1 MATPPHGGRQG
12 AVYLSMTSTLANTAA
27 HTAGTTYPDAHIP
40 STYASTTGSGTAKRF
55 ISRGFPPDDGRARL
69 AHDDRRVVRG
79 QVRLFGAHVPRHLAP
94 VRARTSRLGSGDP
107 RSVGPAREIIR
118 RIRGGHEQSA
128 IVSAKCMYSNQ
139 RRHRGR
145 MIDIELQVQT
155 GGSGAGDTVY
165 MYDRH
170 ILVPRPRFSII
181 YRGNI
186 TEATLLRRRPHLQHI
201 ASEPRPRPC
210 A

>member
-1 MATPPHGGRQG
+1 MATPAARRTPGRCVSKYDQHISQYRCTHGRHHLPGRPYPQHIRVHNG
-12 AVYLSMTSTLANTAA
+12 FWNGEALHFAWISARRRTGTPSARRSTRGSRSSSPFWRPCASPP
-27 HTAGTTYPDAHIP
+27 YPSPREDVAPRVERP
-40 STYASTTGSGTAKRF
+40 S
-55 ISRGFPPDDGRARL
+55 
-69 AHDDRRVVRG
+69 
-79 QVRLFGAHVPRHLAP
+79 
-94 VRARTSRLGSGDP
+94 LG
-107 RSVGPAREIIR
+107 GPAREIIR

-186 TEATLLRRRPHLQHI
+186 TEATLLRRRPHLQYI